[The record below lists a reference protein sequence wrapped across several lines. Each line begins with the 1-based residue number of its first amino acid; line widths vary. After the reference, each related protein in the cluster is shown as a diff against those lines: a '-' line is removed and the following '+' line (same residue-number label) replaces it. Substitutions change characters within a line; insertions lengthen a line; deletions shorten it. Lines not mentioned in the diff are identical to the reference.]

1 MADNKKLNDYDASQ
15 IKVLEGLEPVR
26 QRPGMYIGSTDIK
39 GLHHLVYE
47 IMDNSV
53 DEAMA
58 GFAKNITVIVN
69 KDWSVTSHDDG
80 RGIPVDVH
88 PKTWKS
94 ALEVVY
100 TVLHAG
106 GKFEKGVYKVSGW
119 LHGVGASVVNA
130 LSDKLIVSVNK
141 DGKLYQQTYK
151 KWIPQWDVAV
161 VWTSNVSGT
170 SVQFWPDGSIF
181 ETTKFVYETLVT
193 RIKYAAY
200 LTPGVTFTIADEHTK
215 KKLRFCYQDGIKTW
229 LRNLVGEQKTLSKP
243 HYIQQEWNDILLEL
257 SFQYV
262 NSSNDNWL
270 SFVNNVNTVDG
281 GSHVVGFRNALLN
294 VINETA
300 KAKGKVD
307 NKIGELQASDIVE
320 WLYSIVSIKIPE
332 PQFEGQTKGRLGNSY
347 VKKEVEDIMSDYL
360 RKYFAENEDEFL
372 NLHEKI
378 MLSAR
383 ARLAAKLAR
392 ETVLRK
398 NVLAGWVLPGKL
410 SDCGKRGKEGTEMYI
425 VEGQSAWGSAKQW
438 RDSWFQA
445 ILPLKGKILNTE
457 QAMVQRI
464 LANDEVKAL
473 ITAIGAGMKDNYDPE
488 KLRYDKIVIMTDADV
503 DGAHIRV
510 LLLTFFFRYMRQLIT
525 NGNLYIAVPPLFKVK
540 QGKKEQYIYPPD
552 DADLEKA
559 LKKHK
564 FNVEEKYEIQRY
576 KGLGEMNPEQ
586 LWETTMDPARRRM
599 LQVTIDDAEES
610 DKLFRILMGDDVPSR
625 KHFILSN
632 AKNVKELDI

>member
-69 KDWSVTSHDDG
+69 KDWSVTCHDDG
-80 RGIPVDVH
+80 RGIPVDKH

-100 TVLHAG
+100 TVLHAW

-130 LSDKLIVSVNK
+130 LSDKLIVNVNK
-141 DGKLYQQTYK
+141 AGKVYQQTYK

-161 VWTSNVSGT
+161 VWETDVSGT

-200 LTPGVTFTIADEHTK
+200 LTPGVTFTIADEASK

-270 SFVNNVNTVDG
+270 SFVNNVNTIDG
-281 GSHVVGFRNALLN
+281 GTHVVWFRNALLN

-332 PQFEGQTKGRLGNSY
+332 PQFEWQTKGRLGNSY

-425 VEGQSAWGSAKQW
+425 VEWQSAWGSAKQW

-564 FNVEEKYEIQRY
+564 FNIEEKYEIQRY

>member
-1 MADNKKLNDYDASQ
+1 MADDKKLNEYDASQ

-69 KDWSVTSHDDG
+69 KDWSVTCHDDG
-80 RGIPVDVH
+80 RWIPVDKH
-88 PKTWKS
+88 QKTGKS
-94 ALEVVY
+94 ALETVF
-100 TVLHAG
+100 TVLHAW
-106 GKFEKGVYKVSGW
+106 GKFEKWVYKVSGW

-130 LSDKLIVSVNK
+130 LSDKLVARVNK
-141 DGKLYQQTYK
+141 WGKLYEQIYK
-151 KWIPQWDVAV
+151 KWIPQWDIQMIGDTDV
-161 VWTSNVSGT
+161 NGT
-170 SVQFWPDGSIF
+170 TVQFWPDGSIF
-181 ETTKFVYETLVT
+181 ETTKFIYETLVT

-200 LTPGVTFTIADEHTK
+200 LTPGVTFTIADEATK

-243 HYIQQEWNDILLEL
+243 HYILQEGNDILLEI
-257 SFQYV
+257 SFQYI

-281 GSHVVGFRNALLN
+281 GSHVVWFRNALLN

-307 NKIGELQASDIVE
+307 NKIGEIQSSDIVE

-332 PQFEGQTKGRLGNSY
+332 PQFEWQTKGRLGNSY
-347 VKKEVEDIMSDYL
+347 VKKEVEDMMTEYL
-360 RKYFAENEDEFL
+360 KKYFAENEDEFL
-372 NLHEKI
+372 NLYEKI

-525 NGNLYIAVPPLFKVK
+525 NGNLYIAVPPLFKIK
-540 QGKKEQYIYPPD
+540 QGKKEHYIYPPD
-552 DADLEKA
+552 DADLDKT
-559 LKKHK
+559 LKKLK
-564 FNVEEKYEIQRY
+564 FNIDEKYDIQRY

>member
-69 KDWSVTSHDDG
+69 KDWSVTCHDDG
-80 RGIPVDVH
+80 RGIPVDKH
-88 PKTWKS
+88 AKTGKS
-94 ALEVVY
+94 ALETVF
-100 TVLHAG
+100 TVLHAW

-130 LSDKLIVSVNK
+130 LSDKLIARVNK
-141 DGKLYQQTYK
+141 WGKLYEQVYK
-151 KWIPQWDVAV
+151 KWIPQGDIKEI
-161 VWTSNVSGT
+161 WTSDVSGT
-170 SVQFWPDGSIF
+170 TVQFWPDGTIF

-200 LTPGVTFTIADEHTK
+200 LTPGVTFTIADESTK

-243 HYIQQEWNDILLEL
+243 HYIQQEWNDILLEI

-270 SFVNNVNTVDG
+270 SFVNNVNTIDG
-281 GSHVVGFRNALLN
+281 GTHVVGFRNALLN

-320 WLYSIVSIKIPE
+320 GLYSIVSIKIPE
-332 PQFEGQTKGRLGNSY
+332 PQFEWQTKGRLGNSY

-510 LLLTFFFRYMRQLIT
+510 LLLTFFFRYMRPLIT
-525 NGNLYIAVPPLFKVK
+525 NGNLFIAVPPLFKIK
-540 QGKKEQYIYPPD
+540 QGKKEHYIYPPD
-552 DADLEKA
+552 DADLDKT
-559 LKKHK
+559 LKKLK
-564 FNVEEKYEIQRY
+564 FNIDEKYDIQRY